1 MHHLKQVGWRETLK
15 TLHPSDDGTHSSVS
29 CVCSDIL
36 RQEDDLFRELL
47 VKGLALPMRE
57 MRTGKRGK
65 RGWKMVMQFPLG
77 RIHTSLFCVIY
88 VYCFMILNQKV
99 CMDWTCR
106 YQIAEFL
113 CHFQV
118 KLTLVTSKIH
128 HLSRRVSWVSNQIV
142 VCHIRLVL
150 CQFQYMCHHV
160 NLESSQ
166 VKFATINSKLH
177 WVFKLIY
184 SHIKFKHN
192 PKWCNLAFGKWTLE
206 INML

>member
-118 KLTLVTSKIH
+118 KLTLVTSKNSSFVTSGFLSVKSNHGLSYQVGLVSVPIH
-128 HLSRRVSWVSNQIV
+128 VPSCR
-142 VCHIRLVL
+142 
-150 CQFQYMCHHV
+150 
-160 NLESSQ
+160 
-166 VKFATINSKLH
+166 
-177 WVFKLIY
+177 
-184 SHIKFKHN
+184 
-192 PKWCNLAFGKWTLE
+192 FGK
-206 INML
+206 